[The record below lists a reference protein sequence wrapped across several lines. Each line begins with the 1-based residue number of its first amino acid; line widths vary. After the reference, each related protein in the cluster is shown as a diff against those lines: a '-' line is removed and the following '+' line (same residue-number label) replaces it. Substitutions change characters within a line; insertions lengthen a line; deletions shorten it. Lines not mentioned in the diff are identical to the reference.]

1 MNQAHIGQLL
11 FIGIKGPEID
21 PESKEL
27 LTTIQPGGIILFNR
41 NLQTVEQIQSLIQH
55 INSLCQPPPFIAI
68 DQEGGR
74 VQRLQGI
81 LPSIPPSLTLA
92 NYNVKKIRLIT
103 RAIAQILWHLGIN
116 LNFFPVL
123 DVLYQNKNNLI
134 GDRCLSSD
142 PHKITAIA
150 GYIIMEHQKSGIFC
164 CGKHFPGLGFTD
176 VDSHQS
182 LPVCSLSKEE
192 LCLNDLFPYKF
203 LKNKLPFIMVGH
215 CHYPHLAPDQI
226 SSLSS
231 TIVTDLLITTL
242 EFKGIIIT
250 DDLEMSAVTD
260 SIEPEQAVLQALLA
274 GAHLVMLCHR
284 YDRME
289 RAFAFLT
296 KQYTTDQQI
305 QHILQHK
312 IHTLLSFKKKP
323 LKPKLSVPP
332 FDTLISHLTS
342 LL

>member
-1 MNQAHIGQLL
+1 MNQLPIGQLL

-21 PESKEL
+21 QETREL
-27 LTTIQPGGIILFNR
+27 LTSIQPGGIVLFKR

-55 INSLCQPPPFIAI
+55 IKSLYEPHPFIAI

-74 VQRLQGI
+74 VQRLLGI
-81 LPSIPPSLTLA
+81 LPSIPPPLELA
-92 NYNVKKIRLIT
+92 KCAVKKIRMIT

-134 GDRCLSSD
+134 GDRSLSSD
-142 PHKITAIA
+142 WKKITTIA
-150 GYIIMEHQKSGIFC
+150 GYIISEHLRSGIYC

-192 LCLNDLFPYKF
+192 LCMNDLSPYKF
-203 LKNKLPFIMVGH
+203 LKNKLAFIMVGH
-215 CHYPHLAPDQI
+215 CHYQNLAPDQI

-231 TIVTDLLITTL
+231 TIITDLLIKDL
-242 EFKGIIIT
+242 EFKHIIIT
-250 DDLEMSAVTD
+250 DDLEMGAITD
-260 SIEPEQAVLQALLA
+260 TIEPEQAVLRALLA
-274 GAHLVMLCHR
+274 GAHTAMLCHR

-289 RAFAFLT
+289 RAYTFLT
-296 KQYTTDQQI
+296 RQCTTDQKTSR
-305 QHILQHK
+305 ILEQK
-312 IHTLLSFKKKP
+312 IHALLAFKKKP
-323 LKPKLSVPP
+323 LKPKLQVPP
-332 FDTLISHLTS
+332 FSTLIPHLTS